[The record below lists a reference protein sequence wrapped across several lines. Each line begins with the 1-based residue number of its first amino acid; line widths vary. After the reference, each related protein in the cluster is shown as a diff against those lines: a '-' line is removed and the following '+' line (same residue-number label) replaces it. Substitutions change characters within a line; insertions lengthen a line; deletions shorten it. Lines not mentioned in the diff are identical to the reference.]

1 MILPHWYMV
10 LGELNLEACMMPQD
24 VSTWWNSTY
33 DMLKFTLTYQDALDT
48 ITSEKEMKLQKY
60 KLDEEEWEITSQLR
74 DVLKVSL
81 FPSCSHLI

>member
-1 MILPHWYMV
+1 
-10 LGELNLEACMMPQD
+10 
-24 VSTWWNSTY
+24 
-33 DMLKFTLTYQDALDT
+33 MLKFTLTYQDALDT

>member
-1 MILPHWYMV
+1 MV

-60 KLDEEEWEITSQLR
+60 KLDEEGWEITSQLR

>member
-1 MILPHWYMV
+1 MV